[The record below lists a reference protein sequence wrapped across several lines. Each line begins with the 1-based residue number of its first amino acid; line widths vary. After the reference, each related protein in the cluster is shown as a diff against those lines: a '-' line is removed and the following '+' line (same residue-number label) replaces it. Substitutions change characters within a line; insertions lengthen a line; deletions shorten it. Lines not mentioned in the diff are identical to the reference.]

1 MDVHI
6 TLVAALGRR
15 REIGADGKMLWHISR
30 DLRLFKQLTLGKP
43 VIMGRVTFESL
54 GGKPLPGRTNV
65 VLSRKETENVP
76 AGVHVVSSPDS
87 ALRTGLRFAGV
98 HVVSSLD
105 SGRTGLRFA
114 DTGGDKSPEIMIIGG
129 GQVYRQFMARADRL
143 YLTHVDAMYAGAD
156 TYFPAWHHREWEDIT
171 NRMTCG
177 LHETTQGLRCR
188 FQALRRRRSAD
199 AAWAAGRQ
207 EAGVR

>member
-6 TLVAALGRR
+6 ALVAALGRR

-65 VLSRKETENVP
+65 VLSRKGTENVP

-87 ALRTGLRFAGV
+87 ALRTGLRFAG
-98 HVVSSLD
+98 
-105 SGRTGLRFA
+105 
-114 DTGGDKSPEIMIIGG
+114 TGGDKSPEIMIIGG

-143 YLTHVDAMYAGAD
+143 YLTHVDAMYEGAD

-171 NRMTCG
+171 NRMTYG

-188 FQALRRRRSAD
+188 FQALRRRRSVD

-207 EAGVR
+207 ETGVR